1 MPALL
6 LILAILPPS
15 LLTDDVLVPSLSP
28 LFVVPSLRGGL
39 LLAAALAGGGVL
51 AWQEGNLRPKI
62 QLFLSAAHDLLR
74 LEWFYD
80 ALAGALGRGLSILWA
95 AGELVG
101 GAGTLLWS
109 WLLFFLLLLI
119 WGGR

>member
-1 MPALL
+1 ML
-6 LILAILPPS
+6 LIVAGLPPS
-15 LLTDDVLVPSLSP
+15 LLIADVLVPSLSP

-74 LEWFYD
+74 LEWLYD
-80 ALAGALGRGLSILWA
+80 AVAGALDRGLSMLRA
-95 AGELVG
+95 AGEVVG
-101 GAGTLLWS
+101 GAGALLWS
-109 WLLFFLLLLI
+109 WLLFFLLLLV